1 MIELQKTRVTA
12 FVALD
17 FLPRRTVHQHP
28 LVAFSINV
36 EVEVVRTV
44 DAQIQT
50 PIIECPRRQ
59 NQVASDTRLERL
71 QPFRIRVRNA
81 YLQRY
86 SALCRHR
93 RNGTCFVVL

>member
-28 LVAFSINV
+28 LVAFAVNA

-44 DAQIQT
+44 DVQIQT
-50 PIIECPRRQ
+50 PVIERPRRQ
-59 NQVASDTRLERL
+59 NQVASETRAERL
-71 QPFRIRVRNA
+71 QPF
-81 YLQRY
+81 
-86 SALCRHR
+86 
-93 RNGTCFVVL
+93 